1 MYLYIVPFYFSTSNG
16 EESLNKNYGSPIIMD
31 NGQIVILFVPRCFHD
46 QLCQNLSKLHGGSLV
61 MFKQRKNKQDVQY
74 VNSLNQ

>member
-1 MYLYIVPFYFSTSNG
+1 
-16 EESLNKNYGSPIIMD
+16 MD
-31 NGQIVILFVPRCFHD
+31 NDQIVILFVSCCFND